1 MDIDVSQLP
10 AQAANELV
18 IRHRA
23 VRVLRDGQ
31 PVATL
36 VPIVRPVA
44 KPLQTFRDRVA
55 PLPVTFAELL
65 REERNAG

>member
-18 IRHRA
+18 IRHRV

-36 VPIVRPVA
+36 VPTVQPVA
-44 KPLQTFRDRVA
+44 KSLQAFRDRVA
-55 PLPVTFAELL
+55 PMPVTFAELL
-65 REERNAG
+65 REERDAG